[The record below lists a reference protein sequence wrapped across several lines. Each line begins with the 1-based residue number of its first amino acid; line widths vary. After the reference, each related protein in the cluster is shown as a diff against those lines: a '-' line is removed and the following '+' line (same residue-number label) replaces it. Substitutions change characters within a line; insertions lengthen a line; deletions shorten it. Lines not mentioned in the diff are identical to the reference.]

1 MPRSNLLPSSSA
13 DVPLA
18 DPFTKKGA
26 LTLFWILAR
35 RAGTK
40 AGPSEEFSVNQAA
53 RELELRPHTVHRVV
67 RSLEYDGII
76 RAVGTGTKKRF
87 YLADPKALLIRWLKN
102 YQIQRKCKVRRYAI
116 SDPKAFASQRDHFL
130 DAAGAPALHTA
141 ARLSFHAGVTNLSTT
156 EAYLLDASRAD
167 AIAKKYGLVAQ
178 ERGYEVLLIEP
189 YYRGV
194 VERFKKDPEDPKW
207 KLAMAILTFL
217 DLYHFPLRGIEQAE
231 AIYRKTPVLKTIA
244 PWSALESI
252 EPA

>member
-1 MPRSNLLPSSSA
+1 MPRSKLLPSSSDA
-13 DVPLA
+13 PLA

-26 LTLFWILAR
+26 LTLFWLLAR
-35 RAGTK
+35 RAKPKPG
-40 AGPSEEFSVNQAA
+40 AHDEFSVNQAA

-76 RAVGTGTKKRF
+76 RSEGTGTKKRF
-87 YLADPKALLIRWLKN
+87 YLADPQALLIRWLKN
-102 YQIQRKCKVRRYAI
+102 YQIQRKCRLRRYAI
-116 SDPKAFASQRDHFL
+116 SDPKAFPSQRDHFL
-130 DAAGAPALHTA
+130 QAAGAPALHTA
-141 ARLSFHAGVTNLSTT
+141 ARLIFHAGVTNLSTT
-156 EAYLLDASRAD
+156 EAYLLDSARVESLT
-167 AIAKKYGLVAQ
+167 KKYGLVAQ

-194 VERFKKDPEDPKW
+194 VERFKKDPEDPTW
-207 KLAMAILTFL
+207 TAAMAILTFL

-244 PWSALESI
+244 SWSALESI

>member
-1 MPRSNLLPSSSA
+1 MPRSNLLPATS

-26 LTLFWILAR
+26 LTLFWLLAR
-35 RAGTK
+35 RVKPKSGAHD
-40 AGPSEEFSVNQAA
+40 EFSVNQVA

-87 YLADPKALLIRWLKN
+87 YLADPKALLVRWLKN
-102 YQIQRKCKVRRYAI
+102 YQIQRKCTLRRYAI
-116 SDPKAFASQRDHFL
+116 SDPKAFQSQRDHFL

-141 ARLSFHAGVTNLSTT
+141 ARLIFRAGVTNLSTT
-156 EAYLLDASRAD
+156 EAYLLDSSRAESL
-167 AIAKKYGLVAQ
+167 AKKYGLVAQ

-194 VERFKKDPEDPKW
+194 IERFQKDPKDPAW
-207 KLAMAILTFL
+207 AAAMGILTFL
-217 DLYHFPLRGIEQAE
+217 ELYHFPLRGIEQAE

-244 PWSALESI
+244 PWSSFESI